1 MNILY
6 IGDIMG
12 QPGVDIVEKYL
23 EELVQTKKIDLVIAQ
38 AENVSEGKG
47 ITVEDFRHLQK
58 IGVNVFTGGNWSLF
72 RKEIVPY
79 LDDPNEPIVRPANYP
94 ESMPGKGFKYY
105 KTPLGYILIIS
116 LLGKIV
122 GKDSEQPVN
131 NPLHVIDSILE
142 SEKYNKKLTTIVN
155 FHGDYSSEK
164 RVIGYYLDGKVGGVI
179 GDHWHVPTADSG
191 ILPNGTA
198 HVTDVGMCG
207 SLDSSLGIRLN
218 VIIDRWH
225 NSKTSRNI
233 LETGGRM
240 QFNAVLM
247 SINNETGLG
256 ESIERIQIIE

>member
-1 MNILY
+1 
-6 IGDIMG
+6 MG
-12 QPGVDIVEKYL
+12 QPGIDIVEKYL
-23 EELVQTKKIDLVIAQ
+23 GDLVQTKKIDLVIAQ

-47 ITVEDFRHLQK
+47 ITVEDFRYLQK
-58 IGVNVFTGGNWSLF
+58 MGVSVFTGGNWSLF

-79 LDDPNEPIVRPANYP
+79 LDDPNEPIMRPANYP
-94 ESMPGKGFKYY
+94 ESIPGKGFKYY
-105 KTPLGYILIIS
+105 KTPFGDVLIIS

-122 GKDSEQPVN
+122 GKDAEQPVN

-142 SEKYNKKLTTIVN
+142 SEKNNKKLTTIVN

-207 SLDSSLGIRLN
+207 SLDSSLGIKLN

-225 NSKTSRNI
+225 NSKPSRNI
-233 LETGGRM
+233 LEMGGRM